1 MKTLRGSFTPQSTH
15 HRYPFKVIQKVAPMD
30 NYSKVLLSS
39 LVLSITQGM
48 LFPLLPIYAYEISGK
63 FAYAGYIFSLPAVI
77 MVAMNFGWGSVSDRL
92 GTRKSLI
99 ITSNIVA
106 SLMYFVFPFVNISGL
121 LLVRCVQTFF
131 YSSYILIP
139 AMITEYFPSSKGR
152 ALGRYNVAT
161 GIGWTIGGVVSGHAA
176 NMGFDVFFGSIG
188 VLSLLFCAIFWFVKD
203 LPREKDTGGLRKV
216 LLFGEPRKILIL
228 CVYAVVLMTGGTI
241 PSSIFNVYLSNI
253 GVSKEIIG
261 YVSSLTSLTF
271 LLVADAAGRAC
282 DKVGRRPL
290 LLMTPVLYI
299 IMWMGI
305 GLVEN
310 VVVKIIL
317 WILPFYALFIIASTS
332 AVSDLTSEKER
343 GRGVGVLNSSIG
355 LGNFLGGILGGNLA
369 DAIGPKNAFM
379 AASIFAVLSLGVSSQ
394 IEETNP

>member
-1 MKTLRGSFTPQSTH
+1 
-15 HRYPFKVIQKVAPMD
+15 MD
-30 NYSKVLLSS
+30 NYFKVLISS

-77 MVAMNFGWGSVSDRL
+77 MVAMNFGWGTVSDRL
-92 GTRKSLI
+92 GTRKSII
-99 ITSNIVA
+99 ITSNVVA
-106 SLMYFVFPFVNISGL
+106 SAMYFVFPYVGISGL
-121 LLVRCVQTFF
+121 LVLRCVQTFF

-152 ALGRYNVAT
+152 ALGQYNVAT
-161 GIGWTIGGVVSGHAA
+161 GIGWTIGGVLSGHAA
-176 NMGFDVFFGSIG
+176 NLGFDVFFGSIG
-188 VLSLLFCAIFWFVKD
+188 ILSLLFCGIFFFVKD
-203 LPREKDTGGLRKV
+203 LPREKDTKGFRQILV
-216 LLFGEPRKILIL
+216 FGEHRKILIL
-228 CVYAVVLMTGGTI
+228 CLYAVILMTGGTI
-241 PSSIFNVYLSNI
+241 PSSIFNVHLSNI
-253 GVSKEIIG
+253 GVSREIIG

-282 DKVGRRPL
+282 DRVGRRPL
-290 LLMTPVLYI
+290 LLATPLLYI
-299 IMWMGI
+299 VMWMGI

-343 GRGVGVLNSSIG
+343 GRGVGILNSSIG
-355 LGNFLGGILGGNLA
+355 LGNFMGGLVGGNLA

-379 AASIFAVLSLGVSSQ
+379 AASIFAVMSLLVSTQ
-394 IEETNP
+394 IEETRPQ